1 MSIKRKISYGNAIN
15 EAHRMALINDPSCF
29 VIGQGVNNPWFV
41 GRTTVGLMDEFGS
54 KRIMDSPISEAAMT
68 GACIGAAMAGAHPI
82 VFHPRM
88 DFMYLALDQIIN
100 HCASWNYMFDGKV
113 NVPVVIRGIIN
124 RGGEQG
130 AQHSQSPFGV
140 YANIPGLKVV
150 TPATAKDAKGLLL
163 AAVNDPDPVIYI
175 DDRWLY
181 EVEDEVPEGYY
192 ETPIGEARVLAEG
205 SDISIVAASYM
216 VKEAVKAAVELS
228 EEGISCEVIDLRT
241 LKPLDLETVN
251 RSVEKTGRAVVSIAE
266 WGYASVAAS
275 VVKGIYDGAFSK
287 LKAPVQM
294 VTLPDCPAP
303 AGRTLEEAY
312 YICSENIKRAVRKTI
327 CYRKCKAYANGND
340 GKVSC
345 AAET

>member
-1 MSIKRKISYGNAIN
+1 MCGIRKISYGDAIN
-15 EAHRMALINDPSCF
+15 EAHRIVLSDDPKCF

-41 GRTTVGLMDEFGS
+41 GRTTTGLMDEFGPE
-54 KRIMDSPISEAAMT
+54 RIMDSPISEAAMT

-113 NVPVVIRGIIN
+113 NVPIVIRGIVN

-181 EVEDEVPEGYY
+181 DVEDEVPEGYY
-192 ETPIGEARVLAEG
+192 ETPIGKANILAGG
-205 SDISIVAASYM
+205 SDVSIVAASYM
-216 VKEAVKAAVELS
+216 VKEAVKAAEELQ
-228 EEGISCEVIDLRT
+228 EEGISCEVVDLRT
-241 LKPLDLETVN
+241 LKPLDLETVR

-266 WGYASVAAS
+266 WEYASVAAS
-275 VVKGIYDGAFSK
+275 VVKGIYDMAFHV

-294 VTLPDCPAP
+294 ITLPDCPAP
-303 AGRTLEEAY
+303 ASKSLEEAY
-312 YICSENIKRAVRKTI
+312 YIDAEDIKRGVRKTI
-327 CYRKCKAYANGND
+327 C
-340 GKVSC
+340 
-345 AAET
+345 

>member
-1 MSIKRKISYGNAIN
+1 MGIKRKISYGDAIN
-15 EAHRMALINDPSCF
+15 EAHRMALIRDPNCF

-41 GRTTVGLMDEFGS
+41 GRTTVGLMEEFGPE
-54 KRIMDSPISEAAMT
+54 RIMDSPISEAAMT

-82 VFHPRM
+82 AFHPRM
-88 DFMYLALDQIIN
+88 DFMYLTLDQVVN

-113 NVPVVIRGIIN
+113 NVPVVIRGIVN

-130 AQHSQSPFGV
+130 AQHSQSPFGI

-181 EVEDEVPEGYY
+181 EAEDEVPEEYY
-192 ETPIGEARVLAEG
+192 ETPIGKANVLQKG
-205 SDISIVAASYM
+205 SDVSIVAASCM
-216 VKEAVKAAVELS
+216 VQEAVKAAEAL
-228 EEGISCEVIDLRT
+228 EKEGISCEVVDLRT
-241 LKPLDLETVN
+241 LKPLDLEAIIK
-251 RSVEKTGRAVVSIAE
+251 SVEKTGRAVVSIAE

-275 VVKGIYDGAFSK
+275 VVKGIYDEMFGR

-303 AGRTLEEAY
+303 ASRSLEEAY
-312 YICSENIKRAVRKTI
+312 YIDAEDIESAVRRAI
-327 CYRKCKAYANGND
+327 L
-340 GKVSC
+340 
-345 AAET
+345 